1 MLPNF
6 KTSIIGIYL
15 NKSISMGKGFIR
27 KIKSYK
33 NCSCSK
39 VECVAVW
46 ELVFVPAPEKSK
58 DICLTNMLIKEV

>member
-1 MLPNF
+1 
-6 KTSIIGIYL
+6 
-15 NKSISMGKGFIR
+15 MGKGFIR